1 MGTTAD
7 AGKENCL
14 AFTRLPC
21 DFTQANYTKC
31 QVVGNEGF
39 TYNIFQEQKMQ
50 QQCLDIVKYKEGQ
63 INFRRQR
70 RQSKQSCLFGV

>member
-1 MGTTAD
+1 MGTKAD

-50 QQCLDIVKYKEGQ
+50 QQV
-63 INFRRQR
+63 
-70 RQSKQSCLFGV
+70 